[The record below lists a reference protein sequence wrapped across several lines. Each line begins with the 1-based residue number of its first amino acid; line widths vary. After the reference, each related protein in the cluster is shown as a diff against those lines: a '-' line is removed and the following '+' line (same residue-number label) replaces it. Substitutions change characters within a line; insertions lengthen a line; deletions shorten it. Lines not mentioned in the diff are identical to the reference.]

1 MKPAMNSLTPRLS
14 PESQKWVDIAE
25 ELSREKF
32 APRAQ
37 MIDRESCFPTEN
49 YKDLAEAGLLA
60 LSVPKEFGG
69 IGADSLT
76 YVTVLSKISKGC
88 AATGLTFNMHSAIV
102 DFMLQIASP
111 EQMERYF
118 RAVVEDNAIFASIT
132 SEPGSSFRD
141 KLAIRTSIRK
151 ENGVYRLN
159 GKKHFCSLSTGA
171 THYFTWSFID
181 GSKDIHEGLLNV
193 MVPSDRE
200 GIEII
205 DDWDTIGMRGTVSNS
220 IMFHNV
226 EVTPDEVIGEP
237 GSILG
242 KDMSIWSL
250 GYTAVYIGIAEAAY
264 EFCIDYAKKTKF
276 KGMENSL
283 AHSDRIQ
290 RQIGEMSML
299 IENARRATEKLG
311 MLRGNLS
318 KMELTFILNQA
329 KYLATEAA
337 KELAEKGIRL
347 CGGRGL
353 LRSFPLERHLR
364 DAMAGLVM
372 PPANDRCLET
382 VGKIALGIDAKTL
395 DFE

>member
-1 MKPAMNSLTPRLS
+1 MSSFGVQLTP
-14 PESQKWVDIAE
+14 ENQKWVDLADQ
-25 ELSREKF
+25 LSREKF
-32 APRAQ
+32 APRAG
-37 MIDRESCFPTEN
+37 MIDEESRFPTEN
-49 YKDLAEAGLLA
+49 YRDLAESGLLA

-76 YVTVLSKISKGC
+76 YVTILSKISRGC
-88 AATGLTFNMHSAIV
+88 ASTGLTFNMHSAIV

-111 EQMERYF
+111 EQQERYF
-118 RAVVEDNAIFASIT
+118 RAVVDDGAIFSSIT

-141 KLAIRTSIRK
+141 KLAVRTSIRK
-151 ENGVYRLN
+151 DNGVYKLN
-159 GKKHFCSLSTGA
+159 GIKHFCSLSTGA
-171 THYFTWSFID
+171 THYFTWSFLD
-181 GSKDIHEGLLNV
+181 GAKDIRDGLLNV
-193 MVPSDRE
+193 MIPAGRP

-205 DDWDTIGMRGTVSNS
+205 HDWDTVGMRGTVSNS
-220 IMFHNV
+220 MSFTDV
-226 EVTPDEVIGEP
+226 EVKPDEVIGEP

-264 EFCIDYAKKTKF
+264 EFTVDYAKKTKF
-276 KGMENSL
+276 RGMDQTI
-283 AHSDRIQ
+283 AQSDRIQ
-290 RQIGEMSML
+290 RQIGEMAML
-299 IENARRATEKLG
+299 IENARRAAEKLG
-311 MLRGNLS
+311 MLRGNLDPR
-318 KMELTFILNQA
+318 ELTFILNQA

-337 KELAEKGIRL
+337 KELAERGMRL

-382 VGKIALGIDAKTL
+382 VGKIALGLDAKTL
-395 DFE
+395 EFE